1 MNSKVI
7 KALTIVLL
15 LDLTAYYALGRR
27 SENVPNVRPLVDFPS
42 SIGGWVKT
50 KEFPLD
56 QETLDVLKADDTLQR
71 FYVNPQTRQ
80 AVWLFIA
87 FFKTQRTGQ
96 SPHSPKNCLP
106 GSGWEPLINDRPT
119 VEVPGEPLPITI
131 NRYVVQRGTDKSAVL
146 YWYQSHG
153 RVVANEFAAKFWSVA
168 DAMRYNRSD
177 TALVRIVTGIG
188 DNGDAQA
195 ASQTGYDFARAIFP
209 ALLKQLP
216 Q

>member
-1 MNSKVI
+1 MRNRVI
-7 KALTIVLL
+7 KVLTVVLL
-15 LDLTAYYALGRR
+15 LDLTAYYALGVRT
-27 SENVPNVRPLVDFPS
+27 EKVPKVAPLIDFPAR
-42 SIGGWVKT
+42 IGDWVQDR
-50 KEFPLD
+50 EVPLD
-56 QETLDVLKADDTLQR
+56 QETLGILKSDDTLQR
-71 FYVNPQTRQ
+71 SYVNFKERR

-106 GSGWEPLINDRPT
+106 GGGWEPLINDRPAI
-119 VEVPGEPLPITI
+119 EVPGEARPITI

-168 DAMRYNRSD
+168 DALRYDRSD
-177 TALVRIVTGIG
+177 TALVRITTDIG
-188 DNGDAQA
+188 AGGDVETAV
-195 ASQTGYDFARAIFP
+195 QTDYAFARSVFP
-209 ALLKQLP
+209 ALIKQLP